1 MNLRVY
7 NTDILTQQEIEMA
20 SVGFIGV
27 GKLGQAC
34 AEMVAEVHDVVGY
47 DVNPVEPENFT
58 MSNTLEGA
66 VLGQDIVFIAVPTPH
81 DPQYDG
87 KAPTS
92 HLPNKDFDYTL
103 VKQVLSEVNAVAT
116 KDQLV
121 VLISTVL
128 PGTTRREFIDLIPNA
143 RFVYNPY
150 LIAMG
155 TVKWD
160 MVNPEMVMI
169 GTEDGSE
176 TGDALELVD
185 FYKTIMQN
193 EPRYIIGTWDE
204 TECIKVFYNTFIS
217 AKVSLVN
224 MIQDVAEKQGNINAE
239 VVCDALA
246 TSDRRI
252 MGPGYMKP
260 GMGDGGACH
269 PRDNIALRWMAEEL
283 DLGYDLFDA
292 VMLSREVQ
300 AENMAKRLMELAGGM
315 AYHDVTINSMPIV
328 VVGKAYKPLV
338 EYEAGSASMLVGHY
352 IEDQGYDLHYYDEK
366 TGDIPPQEVLDNPAV
381 YLLAHNP
388 GVTYGDQ
395 LDTVPGWYGDHKVT
409 DCDDALISTGNGT
422 ELSFATNSIV
432 VDPWRKTPEID
443 GVTVI
448 HYGNTRKESLR

>member
-1 MNLRVY
+1 
-7 NTDILTQQEIEMA
+7 MA

-58 MSNTLEGA
+58 MSDTLEGA
-66 VLGQDIVFIAVPTPH
+66 VKGQDIVFIAVPTPH

-92 HLPNKDFDYTL
+92 HLPNKDFDYGL

-224 MIQDVAEKQGNINAE
+224 MIQDVAEKSGNINAE
-239 VVCDALA
+239 LVCDALA

-269 PRDNIALRWMAEEL
+269 PRDNIALRYMAEKL

-292 VMLSREVQ
+292 VMLSREKQ
-300 AENMAKRLMELAGGM
+300 AENMAKSLMDFAGDW
-315 AYHDVTINSMPIV
+315 HPTTRITIPSMPIII
-328 VVGKAYKPLV
+328 VGKAYKPLV
-338 EYEAGSASMLVGHY
+338 EYETGSSSMLVGHY
-352 IEDQGYDLHYYDEK
+352 IEKAGFELHYYDEK
-366 TGDIPPQEVLDNPAV
+366 TGDIPPQDVLDNPAV

-388 GVTYGDQ
+388 GITYGDQ
-395 LDTVPGWYGDHKVT
+395 LDTVPGWYNGEHSVT
-409 DCDDALISTGNGT
+409 DCDTALTVATGNGT
-422 ELSFATNSIV
+422 ELNFAPDSII
-432 VDPWRKTPEID
+432 VDPWRKTPDIN

-448 HYGNTRKESLR
+448 HYGNSRGK

>member
-1 MNLRVY
+1 
-7 NTDILTQQEIEMA
+7 MA

-58 MSNTLEGA
+58 MSDTLEGA
-66 VLGQDIVFIAVPTPH
+66 VIGQDIVFVAVPTPH

-92 HLPNKDFDYTL
+92 HLPNKDFDYSL
-103 VKQVLSEVNAVAT
+103 VRQVLSDVNAVAT

-224 MIQDVAEKQGNINAE
+224 MIQDVAEKSGNINAE

-283 DLGYDLFDA
+283 NLGYDLFDA

-300 AENMAKRLMELAGGM
+300 AENMAERLMQLAGHEHHFGL
-315 AYHDVTINSMPIV
+315 VPELPIII
-328 VVGKAYKPLV
+328 VGKAYKPLV
-338 EYEAGSASMLVGHY
+338 EYESGSASMLVGHY
-352 IEDQGYDLHYYDEK
+352 VKKMGFDLHYFDEK
-366 TGDIPPQEVLDNPAV
+366 TGDIPPQDILDNPAV

-388 GVTYGDQ
+388 GITYGDQ
-395 LDTVPGWYGDHKVT
+395 LDTVPGWYNGEHSVT
-409 DCDDALISTGNGT
+409 DCDTALTVATGNGT
-422 ELSFATNSIV
+422 ELSFAPGSIV
-432 VDPWRKTPEID
+432 LDPWRKTPDIE
-443 GVTVI
+443 GVQVL
-448 HYGNTRKESLR
+448 HYGNTRSK

>member
-1 MNLRVY
+1 
-7 NTDILTQQEIEMA
+7 MA

-47 DVNPVEPENFT
+47 DVNHVEPENFN
-58 MSNTLEGA
+58 MVDSIADA
-66 VLGQDIVFIAVPTPH
+66 VRGRDIVFIAVPTPH

-92 HLPNKDFDYTL
+92 HLPNKDFDYSL

-176 TGDALELVD
+176 TGDAKQLVD

-193 EPRYIIGTWDE
+193 NPRYIIGTWDE

-224 MIQDVAEKQGNINAE
+224 MIQDVAESLGNINAE
-239 VVCDALA
+239 IVCDALA
-246 TSDRRI
+246 ASDRRI

-269 PRDNIALRWMAEEL
+269 PRDNIALRWMADEL
-283 DLGYDLFDA
+283 ELGYDLFDA
-292 VMLSREVQ
+292 VMLSREKQ
-300 AENMAKRLMELAGGM
+300 AENMAVRLMELANAGAGN
-315 AYHDVTINSMPIV
+315 VPQMPVII
-328 VVGKAYKPLV
+328 VGKAYKPLV
-338 EYEAGSASMLVGHY
+338 EYEAGSSSMLVGHY
-352 IEDQGYDLHYYDEK
+352 IAEQNHELYYYDEK
-366 TGDIPPQEVLDNPAV
+366 TGDIPPAEILEKPAV

-388 GVTYGDQ
+388 SITYGDQ
-395 LDTVPGWYGDHKVT
+395 LDTVPGWYNEKHNVT
-409 DCDDALISTGNGT
+409 DCDTALVATGNGT
-422 ELSFATNSIV
+422 ELNFAPGSIV
-432 VDPWRKTPEID
+432 VDPWRKTPDIMGIE
-443 GVTVI
+443 VV
-448 HYGNTRKESLR
+448 HYGNTRRK

>member
-1 MNLRVY
+1 
-7 NTDILTQQEIEMA
+7 MA
-20 SVGFIGV
+20 SIGFVGV

-34 AEMVAEVHDVVGY
+34 AEMVAEVHQVVGY
-47 DVNPVEPENFT
+47 DVNHVEPENFT
-58 MSNTLEGA
+58 MVDSVADA
-66 VLGQDIVFIAVPTPH
+66 VRGQEIVFVAVPTPH

-92 HLPNKDFDYTL
+92 HLPNKDFDYSI
-103 VKQVLSEVNAVAT
+103 VRQVLSEVNAVAT

-128 PGTTRREFIDLIPNA
+128 PGTVRRELVDLIPNA

-169 GTEDGSE
+169 GTEDGDE
-176 TGDALELVD
+176 NGDAKELID

-193 EPRYIIGTWDE
+193 EPRYIVGTWDE
-204 TECIKVFYNTFIS
+204 CECIKVFYNTFIS

-246 TSDRRI
+246 ASDRRI

-269 PRDNIALRWMAEEL
+269 PRDNIALRWMADEL

-300 AENMAKRLMELAGGM
+300 AENMAKKLMELAGHNHPQFGS
-315 AYHDVTINSMPIV
+315 VPELPV
-328 VVGKAYKPLV
+328 VIVGKAYKPLV

-352 IEDQGYDLHYYDEK
+352 IEKAGWDLYYYDEK
-366 TGDIPPQEVLDNPAV
+366 TGDIPSQDILDNPAV

-388 GVTYGDQ
+388 GITYGDQ
-395 LDTVPGWYGDHKVT
+395 LDTVPGWYNDHNIS
-409 DCDDALISTGNGT
+409 DCDTALVATGNGT
-422 ELSFATNSIV
+422 ELNFAPGSVV
-432 VDPWRKTPEID
+432 VDPWRKTPEIE
-443 GVTVI
+443 GVKVV
-448 HYGNTRKESLR
+448 HYGNTRKQALR